1 MTEETIEQQFSTL
14 NNDLSEMSNGFKDL
28 LSKVKSLG
36 KAVKQAD
43 KKSKTKP
50 KSEPKPM
57 KVSKELRT
65 FIGDKSTDNLTKAYA
80 MKSISAYIKQK
91 GLQLKDDKRRF
102 LPDKKLLKLFNLS
115 TAKDMTFV
123 EINKNISHHL
133 EKL

>member
-14 NNDLSEMSNGFKDL
+14 NNDLSAMSNNFKDL
-28 LSKVKSLG
+28 QTKVKALSKS
-36 KAVKQAD
+36 VKQAD

-57 KVSKELRT
+57 KVTKELRT
-65 FIGDKSTDNLTKAYA
+65 FIGDKTNDNLTKAHA

-102 LPDKKLLKLFNLS
+102 IPDKKLLKLFNQN